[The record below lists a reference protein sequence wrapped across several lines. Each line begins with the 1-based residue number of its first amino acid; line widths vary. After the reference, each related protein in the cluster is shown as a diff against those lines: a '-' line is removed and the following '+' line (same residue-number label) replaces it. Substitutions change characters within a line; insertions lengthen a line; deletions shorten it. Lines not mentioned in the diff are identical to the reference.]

1 MNKIRLL
8 LADDHPLIRA
18 GFKSMLVKN
27 EHFEI
32 VGEAENGTDLLILT
46 AELSPDMILT
56 DISMPGMNG
65 LEALQKV
72 KKQYPAIK
80 CIVLTMHEEREY
92 IMNALKT
99 GAEGY
104 LLKSIEG
111 PELEKAILVVFQGGK
126 YFSPLITSILADSV
140 AQQGREGD
148 LKELATDASAP
159 EAARRIMAACGRVL
173 TGTGD
178 GVAELGEQRPAEH
191 ALLSAARRWV
201 PRAGSMGRGQAR
213 VLDLLRGG

>member
-140 AQQGREGD
+140 ARPELPEVGDITPRE
-148 LKELATDASAP
+148 KE
-159 EAARRIMAACGRVL
+159 VL
-173 TGTGD
+173 EL
-178 GVAELGEQRPAEH
+178 VA
-191 ALLSAARRWV
+191 
-201 PRAGSMGRGQAR
+201 
-213 VLDLLRGG
+213 